1 MKSKSLPIFN
11 FLKQS
16 VGHVIIDVRAP
27 IEFKKGHIANAIN
40 VPLFEDIERAEIG
53 TLYKQQGKDIAVTR
67 GLEIVSPKLVP
78 FVNQVKKLSSS
89 KKIFVYCFRGGMR
102 SNSFA
107 WLMNT
112 SGLDATILE
121 GGYKNYRN
129 HVLNYFEREKKLV
142 VLGGMTGSGKTDL
155 LKNIKHDNFQ
165 IIDLEAL
172 ANHKG
177 SAFGSINE
185 EKQNPQQV
193 FENNLFYALNLLDED
208 KHILVEDESQ
218 SIGFN
223 KIPRGFWLQMKKAP
237 IIKLEVPFELRV
249 QKLVQDYTTTNIEAL
264 KICIKKI
271 EQNLGTQNANLCLNY
286 LDENNL
292 TEVARL
298 TLKYYDKA
306 YSFTYNKKTTQH
318 IIPLILN
325 TMNVDENT
333 LKLKELINS
342 LDYYNAN

>member
-78 FVNQVKKLSSS
+78 FVNHVKKLSSS

-208 KHILVEDESQ
+208 KHIVVEDESQ

-306 YSFTYNKKTTQH
+306 YSFTYNKKTSQQ
-318 IIPLILN
+318 IIPLVLD
-325 TMNVDENT
+325 TMNIEDNT
-333 LKLKELINS
+333 LKLKMALKS
-342 LDYYNAN
+342 LTIYNAN